1 MIDDTIFYSA
11 DLTAARQSLSA
22 MGAQISAKGIPGTS
36 VKSTTRN
43 LPANGLEGKVD
54 PAASDH
60 VAALTAG
67 SPQSCIVFAFT
78 GAGNVT
84 KGAREMFELLPHEYI
99 TPKDLPGLRDRVR
112 SGEKS
117 SRKVYGVLVS
127 LNELV
132 RLKSNSTAVSP
143 TAKLGGGAGV
153 GMDVCVDKTHY
164 YANPDQ
170 YESIFHSAIAP
181 YVSVVVNGIYW
192 DNRYPRVLTKAQL
205 RSLRD
210 TGNVNLKVIADIT
223 CDVGGS
229 FEFLS
234 HTTSI
239 EKPFFTY
246 NSETDEDIEGA
257 DKKGVLMLGAQQ
269 CTTCLA

>member
-1 MIDDTIFYSA
+1 MSFLHICLFSRLKNTISYST

-22 MGAQISAKGIPGTS
+22 MGAQISAKGIPGSS
-36 VKSTTRN
+36 VKSTTRKM
-43 LPANGLEGKVD
+43 PAY
-54 PAASDH
+54 DH
-60 VAALTAG
+60 AAALIAG

-132 RLKSNSTAVSP
+132 RLKSDSAVSP
-143 TAKLGGGAGV
+143 TTKPGGGAGV

-170 YESIFHSAIAP
+170 YESIFHTAIAP

-269 CTTCLA
+269 CTTCLV